1 MRSKS
6 QLAVNSIKTLI
17 ISQINLQIQW
27 KVGQNPP
34 KKYFFV
40 EPYPRKIY
48 MSRRKSKSPENTKPT
63 LKKKK
68 KKQRHKAV
76 SSVSKF
82 IFMLMLL
89 ENSRK
94 LMEQNRKNFSD
105 YKLEIICGSGSQF
118 RVTTR
123 FF

>member
-1 MRSKS
+1 MES
-6 QLAVNSIKTLI
+6 Q
-17 ISQINLQIQW
+17 
-27 KVGQNPP
+27 
-34 KKYFFV
+34 
-40 EPYPRKIY
+40 
-48 MSRRKSKSPENTKPT
+48 SKSPQKVFFCGTLPQKNLYVQEKNLKVQKIQNL

-68 KKQRHKAV
+68 EKNKQRHKAV

>member
-63 LKKKK
+63 LKKKEK
-68 KKQRHKAV
+68 KK
-76 SSVSKF
+76 
-82 IFMLMLL
+82 
-89 ENSRK
+89 
-94 LMEQNRKNFSD
+94 
-105 YKLEIICGSGSQF
+105 
-118 RVTTR
+118 T
-123 FF
+123 